1 MEELKRIEKTAL
13 TRAKKARTSQDVAV
27 LRAEILG
34 KKGALGTG
42 TRRVSHLRD
51 NLQAGVGRLPDAAMR
66 RRMIEYLG
74 SL

>member
-1 MEELKRIEKTAL
+1 LPPWSAEFDCTSWAQYFLKYLLAHP
-13 TRAKKARTSQDVAV
+13 AV
-27 LRAEILG
+27 NCVIP
-34 KKGALGTG
+34 G